1 MVESSSSDFVKVGIL
16 TIGNE
21 VLDGLVVD
29 TNANWLDKQIS
40 SIGLHI
46 VRHATVRDT
55 LEEIGHGFN
64 FLKQTCDIIIT
75 SGGLGPTFDDM
86 TLKAVSLHFKLELE
100 EHPEAIEIIKRQ
112 YKMLWKM
119 GIVDSPDMTESRIK
133 MGIIPRGSV
142 PLDNTVG
149 GAPGVRLTI
158 EDLTVF
164 CLPGVPKE
172 LKSIFEQS
180 VRPWLLEVTNIV
192 YHEVIID
199 FPLRDETVMAPHI
212 SKTMEINPGV
222 YIKSMPK
229 PYGTSPVLRV
239 WISTR
244 GENLTE
250 LEEKLEK
257 TVSDLEQESGLKSER
272 KTSEE

>member
-1 MVESSSSDFVKVGIL
+1 MISISSDDLVRVGIL

-21 VLDGLVVD
+21 VLDGLVLD

-40 SIGLHI
+40 KLGLHI

-55 LEEIGHGFN
+55 LDEIGYGID
-64 FLKQTCDIIIT
+64 FLRQTCDIIVS

-86 TLKAVSLHFKLELE
+86 TLKAVALHFDLELE

-112 YKMLWKM
+112 YKMLWKL
-119 GIVDSPDMTESRIK
+119 GIVDSPDMTESRLK
-133 MGIIPRGSV
+133 MGILPKGAI

-149 GAPGVRLTI
+149 GAPGVRLST
-158 EDLTVF
+158 DSLTVF

-180 VRPWLLEVTNIV
+180 VLPWLMDATSIV
-192 YHEVIID
+192 YREIVVD
-199 FPLRDETVMAPHI
+199 FPLRDETVMAPYI
-212 SKTMEINPGV
+212 SKIMDANPGV

-239 WISTR
+239 WISVR
-244 GENLTE
+244 GEKKK
-250 LEEKLEK
+250 KLDALLKK
-257 TVSDLEQESGLKSER
+257 TVSDLEQESGLKSQVS
-272 KTSEE
+272 TSE